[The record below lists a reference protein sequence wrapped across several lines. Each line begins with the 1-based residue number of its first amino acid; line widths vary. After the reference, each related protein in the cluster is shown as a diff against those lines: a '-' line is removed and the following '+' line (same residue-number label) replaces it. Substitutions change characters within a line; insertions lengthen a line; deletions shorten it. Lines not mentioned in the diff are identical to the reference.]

1 MFKDRYWKQ
10 QERNNSYK
18 QEILNKTISLFLS
31 RNLETK
37 STIGWYR
44 NKNIVNYEV
53 CIWQKCPAKNKGEIK
68 TVTDK
73 QMLNEFVITRP
84 TLQAMLKVILK
95 FEVKGNWTV
104 IQG

>member
-1 MFKDRYWKQ
+1 MSCQ
-10 QERNNSYK
+10 
-18 QEILNKTISLFLS
+18 
-31 RNLETK
+31 
-37 STIGWYR
+37 
-44 NKNIVNYEV
+44 
-53 CIWQKCPAKNKGEIK
+53 NKGEIK